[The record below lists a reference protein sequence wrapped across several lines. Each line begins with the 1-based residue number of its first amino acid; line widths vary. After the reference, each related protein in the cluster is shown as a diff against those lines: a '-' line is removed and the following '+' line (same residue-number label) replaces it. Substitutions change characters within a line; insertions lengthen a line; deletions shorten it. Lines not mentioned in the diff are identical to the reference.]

1 MQNGKHGSLP
11 AFRTEPFNPRL
22 NMLHSN
28 CTAPQSTTQAPRRS
42 TFYKGA
48 SSTSIDCTRHSGLR
62 HATLHALSITNRK
75 HPACCFQPKITQRAI
90 PLPPTDT
97 TPDLLYMP
105 LHEIDL
111 NWFSTTDRKQQ
122 AYRFQP
128 KITKPTIPIA
138 ATRTPLDLSRIQLHR
153 ITRV

>member
-11 AFRTEPFNPRL
+11 AFRTEPSNPRL

-28 CTAPQSTTQAPRRS
+28 CTAPQSTTQAPRLS
-42 TFYKGA
+42 TLHKGT
-48 SSTSIDCTRHSGLR
+48 SSTSIDFAHHSGLR
-62 HATLHALSITNRK
+62 HAALHALSITNRK
-75 HPACCFQPKITQRAI
+75 RPACCFQPKITQQVI
-90 PLPPTDT
+90 PLAPTDT
-97 TPDLLYMP
+97 TPDLLYIP

-111 NWFSTTDRKQQ
+111 NWFSTTDRKHQTC
-122 AYRFQP
+122 RFQP

-138 ATRTPLDLSRIQLHR
+138 PTRTPLDLGRIQLHR